1 MVRKAVI
8 HKVMRLIYTTYKGR
22 CVTLGQVADF
32 VRKVNQEA
40 SYSLVKLAL
49 DIMAKD
55 GKVDKIKLHKLY
67 TIYCV
72 GKKPRLVD
80 AADYEKTEECIE
92 KNMPSAMLMSIAE
105 CVLGR
110 KPAGSPTP
118 IYAEILYVLARMV
131 REGKIYS
138 FTILRDA
145 KDRLKVI
152 VQK

>member
-1 MVRKAVI
+1 MVREAVI
-8 HKVMRLIYTTYKGR
+8 HKVMRLIYSTYRGR
-22 CVTLGQVADF
+22 CVTLGQVVDF
-32 VRKVNQEA
+32 VRKANQEA

-55 GKVDKIKLHKLY
+55 GKVNKIKLHKLY
-67 TIYCV
+67 TIYCI
-72 GKKPRLVD
+72 GKKPRLADAVD
-80 AADYEKTEECIE
+80 YKKTEECIE
-92 KNMPSAMLMSIAE
+92 KHMPSAMLMSITE
-105 CVLGR
+105 CILGR

-145 KDRLKVI
+145 RDRLKVI